1 MKQRSLEGKLGNSA
15 IATDCSSTFSIR
27 HFQEII
33 FFCVFFLFFFPSGN
47 YRMIPYENTAAIHMY
62 VTSNS
67 EALMQIQSFLSLED
81 H

>member
-1 MKQRSLEGKLGNSA
+1 
-15 IATDCSSTFSIR
+15 
-27 HFQEII
+27 
-33 FFCVFFLFFFPSGN
+33 
-47 YRMIPYENTAAIHMY
+47 MIPYENTAAIHMY